1 MPEQRIPP
9 QNIEAEQSFLGSL
22 LVDRDAILKVAD
34 MLRAEDFYKPSHA
47 EIFTAILDLHA
58 KREPIDMLTLTNLLE
73 ESGKLESVGGRTYL
87 MELTTVVPSAA
98 HVHNYANIIQKK
110 ATLRRL
116 QSAAGEIINLSY
128 DEVDDVDKMLD
139 TAEQTLFS
147 VSQKYLK
154 TSFTPLKEALDGAFE
169 RIDELHRDKG
179 KLRGITSGYRD
190 LDKLL
195 GGLQKS
201 DLIIV
206 AARPSVGKT
215 SFALDIARQAAID
228 SKLPVGLFSLE
239 MSKEQLV
246 DRMICAEAGVDLWKL
261 RTGNLSDRD
270 DQGDFSRIGHA
281 LGALSEAPIFIDDTP
296 NVNIMEI
303 RTKARRLQS
312 EHGLG
317 MLVID
322 YLQLM
327 ESRRTRASD
336 NRTQEVA
343 EITRALKGIAR
354 ELDIPVIALSQLSRT
369 TEMSKPAIPKLSHL
383 RESGCLTGDTL
394 ITLADG
400 SRATMAEL
408 AARAKQTPLKIKA
421 LDENWKLKT
430 AAISRVFSS
439 GKKEVFLMKTQSGRI
454 IKASANHPFRT
465 LSGWRRLD
473 ELKLSDLIAMPRE
486 MPRSKKLRSN
496 MSDDELI
503 LLAHLLGDGCI
514 LPRQPFHY
522 TSIDPVNLRF
532 VAKSAS
538 NLFGIKP
545 RKVRQKNWWHLYLP
559 SPTPLARGK
568 HHPITTWF
576 EKMGLSLVRAPEKKL
591 PEKLF
596 SEPDKNIAL
605 FLKHLWAT
613 DGNISDKKMPGRST
627 GAAIYYSSS
636 SEILARQVQELLLTL
651 GIWGVLRR
659 VPQGKY
665 RPAWQV
671 HIQGK
676 ENQLQFLKK
685 VGCAGQRGQAAK
697 RCLVALAKIKTNTNT
712 DIVPKTAWK
721 DDIYPVMQQC
731 GMSWRGM
738 ASGLKMSYCGSSLF
752 KNGLSRERMS
762 RVASLLKEKRIQNL
776 ASSDVRWDKIVSME
790 SMGQQETYDATV
802 PGLHNFIANG
812 FIVHNSIEQDA
823 DVVMFIYRKAADKN
837 YKTEE
842 IPLDERYIAEIHIAK
857 HRNGPCGMIKMFFDE
872 ARVSFRD
879 LDKKYSVAPQGAPPP
894 PQAAPIQQMPPPQ
907 EVPTPPQAQAQPVG
921 AVMPSPGPGS
931 VPPGNGNGNSNA
943 PQPNF

>member
-1 MPEQRIPP
+1 MSNERVPP

-34 MLRAEDFYKPSHA
+34 MLREDDFYKPAHGDIY
-47 EIFTAILDLHA
+47 EAILDLHA
-58 KREPIDMLTLTNLLE
+58 KREPIDLLTLANRLSE
-73 ESGKLESVGGRTYL
+73 AGKLESVGGRTYL
-87 MELTTVVPSAA
+87 MELTTIVPTAA
-98 HVHNYANIIQKK
+98 HVKNYAEIIQKK

-116 QSAAGEIINLSY
+116 QSAAGDIINMSY
-128 DEVDDVDKMLD
+128 DEIEDVDGMLD
-139 TAEQTLFS
+139 DAEQTIFK
-147 VSQKYLK
+147 VSQKYMK
-154 TSFTPLKEALDGAFE
+154 TSFTPLKDALDGAFE
-169 RIDELHRDKG
+169 RIDELHREKG
-179 KLRGITSGYRD
+179 KLRGITTGYRD
-190 LDKLL
+190 LDNLL

-201 DLIIV
+201 DLIIL

-215 SFALDIARQAAID
+215 SFALDIARQAAVK
-228 SKLPVGLFSLE
+228 SKLPVGIFSLE

-281 LGALSEAPIFIDDTP
+281 LGALSEAPIFIDDTA

-327 ESRRTRASD
+327 ESRRTRDSD

-400 SRATMAEL
+400 SRARMADL
-408 AARAKQTPLKIKA
+408 AARTKQTPLKIKA
-421 LDENWKLKT
+421 LDEHWKLKT
-430 AAISRVFSS
+430 ATISRVFPS
-439 GKKEVFLMKTQSGRI
+439 GIKEVFLMKTASGRT

-465 LSGWRRLD
+465 LSGWQRLD
-473 ELKLSDLIAMPRE
+473 ELQSADLIALPRQLQ
-486 MPRSKKLRSN
+486 RSEKLRGN

-514 LPRQPFHY
+514 LPNQPFHY
-522 TSIDPVNLRF
+522 TSADPVNLGF
-532 VAKSAS
+532 VAKTAKS
-538 NLFGIKP
+538 LFDIKT
-545 RKVRQKNWWHLYLP
+545 RKVQQKNWWHLYLP
-559 SPTPLARGK
+559 SPIQLARGK
-568 HHPITTWF
+568 RHPITIWF
-576 EKMGLSLVRAPEKKL
+576 EKLGLSLVRAPEKVL

-596 SEPDKNIAL
+596 SQPDEKIAL

-613 DGNISDKKMPGRST
+613 DGNISDKNLPGRLAS
-627 GAAIYYSSS
+627 AAIYYSSS
-636 SEILARQVQELLLTL
+636 SEILSRQVQELLLSL

-665 RPAWQV
+665 RPSWQV

-676 ENQLQFLKK
+676 ENQLRFLKEI
-685 VGCAGQRGQAAK
+685 GCVGQRGLAAK
-697 RCLVALAKIKTNTNT
+697 RCLIALAKIKTNPNS
-712 DIVPKTAWK
+712 DIIPKNAWK
-721 DDIYPVMQQC
+721 NEIYPVMQQH
-731 GMSWRGM
+731 GLSWRGL
-738 ASGLKMSYCGSSLF
+738 AEGLHMSYCGSTLF
-752 KNGLSRERMS
+752 KSGLSRERMS
-762 RVASLLKEKRIQNL
+762 KVASLLKEKKLEKL
-776 ASSDVRWDKIVSME
+776 ACSDIRWDKIISIE
-790 SMGQQETYDATV
+790 SLGEQETYDATV
-802 PGLHNFIANG
+802 PKLHNFIANG

-842 IPLDERYIAEIHIAK
+842 IPLDERYLAEIHVAK
-857 HRNGPCGMIKMFFDE
+857 HRNGPCGVIKMYFDE

-879 LDKKYSVAPQGAPPP
+879 LDKKYASGSHYTAPPP
-894 PQAAPIQQMPPPQ
+894 AQ
-907 EVPTPPQAQAQPVG
+907 EVPSPQPRPQLAPVG
-921 AVMPSPGPGS
+921 VVMPSPGPGS
-931 VPPGNGNGNSNA
+931 IPPGNSAGFKHSNA
-943 PQPNF
+943 PEPNF